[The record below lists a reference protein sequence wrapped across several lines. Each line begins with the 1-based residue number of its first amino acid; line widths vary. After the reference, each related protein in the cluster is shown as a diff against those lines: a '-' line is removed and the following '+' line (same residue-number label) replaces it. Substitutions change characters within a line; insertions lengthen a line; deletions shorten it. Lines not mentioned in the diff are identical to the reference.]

1 METSI
6 QDMSSEELIE
16 LAKIRRREEAA
27 IARRECRDELNDLR
41 QQRREQI
48 KAHNKAI
55 HSIDNQ
61 IKQLRLKM
69 SPTGTLP
76 GDAAPS
82 SSNISK
88 HVLSTLEANGEMS
101 TKQLHDILSHANL
114 NTTNLSQ
121 TLSYLKRQG
130 KVISPARSVYKL
142 AEA

>member
-6 QDMSSEELIE
+6 QDMSSEELLE
-16 LAKIRRREEAA
+16 LAKIRRREEAEV
-27 IARRECRDELNDLR
+27 ARRECRDELNNLR
-41 QQRREQI
+41 QQRRELI

-61 IKQLRLKM
+61 IKKIRLKM

-76 GDAAPS
+76 ATDAPS
-82 SSNISK
+82 GGNISK
-88 HVLSTLEANGEMS
+88 AVLSTLEANDEMS
-101 TKQLHDILSHANL
+101 TQQLHEVLGHANL

-130 KVISPARSVYKL
+130 KVVSPARSIYKL
-142 AEA
+142 A